1 MLEQKQL
8 DSKKLIG
15 KKEFAIFETSSTS
28 ACSTG
33 TLCLGGKKPTIF
45 HMHTADLLS
54 EGQRSNFI
62 QVRYKNFGYF
72 SQFCGPIITF
82 KTGLNIS

>member
-33 TLCLGGKKPTIF
+33 TLCLGEKNPPYFTCI
-45 HMHTADLLS
+45 LLIYS
-54 EGQRSNFI
+54 LRARGQILFKSDTKTLDISLNF
-62 QVRYKNFGYF
+62 VD
-72 SQFCGPIITF
+72 P
-82 KTGLNIS
+82 